1 MNSMDENQNL
11 AKQLTE
17 LALTAK
23 NKLNI
28 EFNDDGVKYLE
39 GFIERVKSQFSKEDS
54 DGIINTCGAFFGQ
67 CIIENY
73 GGKWMY
79 DENNQIVVS
88 FGEKN
93 NVYPISKTRKQF
105 ENGLDDSIYSM
116 YSIIPL
122 VFKL

>member
-39 GFIERVKSQFSKEDS
+39 GFIERVKSQFPKEDS
-54 DGIINTCGAFFGQ
+54 DGIINTCGAFLGQ

>member
-54 DGIINTCGAFFGQ
+54 DGIINTCGAFLGQ